1 MRWERL
7 NPNSVIRH
15 LPLGRSDYGETLTLQ
30 RALHAK
36 RCAHEIV
43 DLMISVEHNPV
54 FTIGRSGS
62 RSNMLVSADVLQ
74 EQGIE
79 GFEVERGGDITYH
92 GPGQL
97 VVYPILDLRGFGK
110 DVHRFVWSLEEA
122 IIRTLKELDIDGDRR
137 DGFPGVWVG
146 ERKIASVGVYVK
158 NWVTCHGLAFNIEVN
173 QDHFR
178 MIRPCGVSV
187 ETVSVN
193 DLCEFAVSL
202 FDIRSLLMGELGI
215 LLERDVVEI
224 EHEELN

>member
-1 MRWERL
+1 M
-7 NPNSVIRH
+7 IRH
-15 LPLGRSDYGETLTLQ
+15 LPLERSDYGETLTLQ
-30 RALHAK
+30 RTLHAK
-36 RCAHEIV
+36 RCVNEIS
-43 DLMISVEHNPV
+43 DLVISVEHNPV
-54 FTIGRSGS
+54 FTIGRLGS
-62 RSNMLVSADVLQ
+62 RDNVLVSVDVLQ

-79 GFEVERGGDITYH
+79 VFEVERGGDITYH

-97 VVYPILDLRGFGK
+97 VVYPILDLRDYGK
-110 DVHRFVWSLEEA
+110 DIHRFVWSLEEA
-122 IIRTLKELDIDGDRR
+122 IIRTLKELDIDSDRR

-178 MIRPCGVSV
+178 MIRPCGLSV

-193 DLCEFAVSL
+193 DLCESAVAL
-202 FDIRSLLMGELGI
+202 FDVRSLLIQELGI

-224 EHEELN
+224 EHEELK

>member
-1 MRWERL
+1 M
-7 NPNSVIRH
+7 IRH

-30 RALHAK
+30 RTLHAK
-36 RCAHEIV
+36 RCADEIS
-43 DLMISVEHNPV
+43 DLVISVEHNPV

-62 RSNMLVSADVLQ
+62 SDNVLVSTDVLQ

-79 GFEVERGGDITYH
+79 VFEVERGGDITYH

-122 IIRTLKELDIDGDRR
+122 IIRTLMERDIDSGRR
-137 DGFPGVWVG
+137 DGFPGVWIG

-158 NWVTCHGLAFNIEVN
+158 NWVTRHGMAFNIDVN

-178 MIRPCGVSV
+178 MIRPCGLSV
-187 ETVSVN
+187 ETISLN
-193 DLCEFAVSL
+193 DLCESAVPL
-202 FDIRSLLMGELGI
+202 FDVCSLLMRELGI
-215 LLERDVVEI
+215 LLEKEIVEI
-224 EHEELN
+224 EREELN

>member
-1 MRWERL
+1 
-7 NPNSVIRH
+7 
-15 LPLGRSDYGETLTLQ
+15 
-30 RALHAK
+30 
-36 RCAHEIV
+36 
-43 DLMISVEHNPV
+43 
-54 FTIGRSGS
+54 
-62 RSNMLVSADVLQ
+62 MLVSADVLQ

-79 GFEVERGGDITYH
+79 VFEVERGGDITYH

-97 VVYPILDLRGFGK
+97 VVYPILDLRGFRK

-122 IIRTLKELDIDGDRR
+122 IIRTLKESDIDCDRR

-158 NWVTCHGLAFNIEVN
+158 NWVTCHGLALNIEVN

-178 MIRPCGVSV
+178 MIRPCGLSV
-187 ETVSVN
+187 ETVSAN
-193 DLCEFAVSL
+193 DLCESGVAL
-202 FDIRSLLMGELGI
+202 FDVRSLLIGELGI

>member
-1 MRWERL
+1 M
-7 NPNSVIRH
+7 NPNSAIRH
-15 LPLGRSDYGETLTLQ
+15 LALGRSDYGETLTLQ

-36 RCAHEIV
+36 RCADEIA
-43 DLMISVEHNPV
+43 DLVISVEHNPV

-62 RSNMLVSADVLQ
+62 RDNVLVSADVLR
-74 EQGIE
+74 EHAIE
-79 GFEVERGGDITYH
+79 VFEVERGGDVTYH

-122 IIRTLKELDIDGDRR
+122 IIRTLKELDIDSDRR
-137 DGFPGVWVG
+137 DGHPGVWIG

-178 MIRPCGVSV
+178 MIRPCGLSV
-187 ETVSVN
+187 ETVSLN
-193 DLCEFAVSL
+193 DLCEPAVAF
-202 FDIRSLLMGELGI
+202 FDVRSLLMGKLGI
-215 LLERDVVEI
+215 VLERDVVEI
-224 EHEELN
+224 EHEELT